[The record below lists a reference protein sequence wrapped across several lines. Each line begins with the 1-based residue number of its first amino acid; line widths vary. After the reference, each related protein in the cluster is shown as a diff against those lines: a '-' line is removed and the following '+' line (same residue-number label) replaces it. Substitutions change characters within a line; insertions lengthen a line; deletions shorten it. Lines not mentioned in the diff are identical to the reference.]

1 MARYI
6 RQRPPR
12 WFQPVCLVAAAWG
25 LFCSFFFLRHLL
37 FGPAAMGPPT
47 PADIRAFEALPRWY
61 GPVYGLAV
69 TTTTLGGFALM
80 ARAAG
85 ARMLFAVSLAA
96 LLVQFAWLLLGTPL
110 LGLKGGA
117 ALVFPAFLI
126 AVAALETWFTHK
138 ARRRGWIS

>member
-12 WFQPVCLVAAAWG
+12 WFQPVSLVAAAWG

-47 PADIRAFEALPRWY
+47 PADILYLETLY
-61 GPVYGLAV
+61 GPAYGLAV
-69 TTTTLGGFALM
+69 AAATLGGFALL

-96 LLVQFAWLLLGTPL
+96 LLVQFGWLLLGTPL